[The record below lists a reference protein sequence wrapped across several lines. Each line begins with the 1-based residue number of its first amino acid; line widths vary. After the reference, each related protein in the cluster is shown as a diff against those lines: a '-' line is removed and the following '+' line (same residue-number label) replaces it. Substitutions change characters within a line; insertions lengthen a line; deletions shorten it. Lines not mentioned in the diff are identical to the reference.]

1 MKKPIFF
8 AIACCIATLASCTD
22 EEPIE
27 VQKIASPGN
36 EVLPESYYENLRA
49 WKKTDHPISY
59 MYHAAYAPLEGSS
72 SLNKDYTSIG
82 DRLISLPDSMDVVN
96 LWMGVPMGTETDAY
110 SPDGYD
116 YAPQAYADMQYCRE
130 KKGIKFVAHA
140 DMSNYGHVFTIDYP
154 NEGQYVDYDMNSDQ
168 SETCFRAYGKWW
180 AQKAI
185 DRNIDG
191 VDFDFEGWSQQRC
204 TWTIQE
210 ANKYIGPNSE
220 NPDMLLIV
228 DYFSGAPSGD
238 IRNNINFLVR
248 QAYSA
253 QTGITSNSR
262 LSAPSGFTEDM
273 IVLCEQWNQGSN
285 KSNGGNK
292 WSDPAP
298 DGSVMYSLE
307 AYARLSQTRYLGFG
321 GFYLDG
327 DYYFVKAPYYNLRRC
342 IQIANEPVVEEG
354 E

>member
-1 MKKPIFF
+1 MRKTIIF
-8 AIACCIATLASCTD
+8 AIACSLATFAACTD

-36 EVLPESYYENLRA
+36 EVLPESYYKALRE

-59 MYHAAYAPLEGSS
+59 MYHAAYAPLEGSAN
-72 SLNKDYTSIG
+72 LNKDYTSIG
-82 DRLISLPDSMDVVN
+82 DRFISLPDSMDVVN

-110 SPDGYD
+110 STDGYD

-154 NEGQYVDYDMNSDQ
+154 NEGQFVDYDMNSDK
-168 SETCFRAYGKWW
+168 SEDCFRAYGKWW

-185 DRNIDG
+185 DRKIDG
-191 VDFDFEGWSQQRC
+191 VDFDFEGWSSQRC

-228 DYFSGAPSGD
+228 DYFGGAPSGD
-238 IRNNINFLVR
+238 IKDNINFLVR
-248 QAYSA
+248 QAYSV
-253 QTGITSNSR
+253 QTGITSNSS

-273 IVLCEQWNQGSN
+273 VVLCEQWNQGSN
-285 KSNGGNK
+285 KSNGGNR

-307 AYARLSQTRYLGFG
+307 AYARLSQTRYCGFG

-327 DYYFVKAPYYNLRRC
+327 DYYFAKGPYYNLRRC
-342 IQIANEPVVEEG
+342 IQIANEPVDEQ
-354 E
+354 